1 MCNIV
6 PKAAADGAP
15 LDEVKRRL
23 RANNNLDIE
32 ETEIKRILEE
42 AKRRKR

>member
-23 RANNNLDIE
+23 KANNCLDID
-32 ETEIKRILEE
+32 ETDIKRILEE
-42 AKRRKR
+42 TKRRKR